1 MIICLYLCKKH
12 FNIFFIMDIS
22 SVKKCAFIALAVASC
37 FFSPAVA
44 LFLGLAFALI
54 LDNPF
59 AKQSKKISKYLL
71 QASVVGLGFGMNLEN
86 SLQSGKE
93 GMMFTIFSVS
103 IIMILGMLIGKYLKM
118 SKNSSYLISAG
129 TAICG
134 GSAIAA
140 VAPITKSSDSE
151 ISISLAAIFTLNAIA
166 LFIFPPLGHM
176 LGMDQVQFGTWA
188 AMAIHDT
195 SSVVGAASEYGAEAL
210 TVATTVK
217 LTRALWIIPLAMVTS
232 FVFKDTKA
240 KISIP
245 WFIVLYVVA
254 MTMNT
259 YLPLPLWFTEN
270 IIVIAKT
277 SLVLTLFLIG
287 AGLSKQAIKSVGIKP
302 MVLAILLW
310 IFIATVSLIP
320 ILL

>member
-1 MIICLYLCKKH
+1 M
-12 FNIFFIMDIS
+12 NIS
-22 SVKKCAFIALAVASC
+22 SIKKCAFITLAVASC

>member
-1 MIICLYLCKKH
+1 
-12 FNIFFIMDIS
+12 MDKLT
-22 SVKKCAFIALAVASC
+22 VKKIAFIALAVASC

-71 QASVVGLGFGMNLEN
+71 QASVVGLGFGMNIN
-86 SLQSGKE
+86 DSLQSGKE
-93 GMMFTIFSVS
+93 GMIFTIFSVS
-103 IIMILGMLIGKYLKM
+103 LIMILGTLIGKYLKM

-151 ISISLAAIFTLNAIA
+151 ISISLAAIFTLNAVA

-195 SSVVGAASEYGAEAL
+195 SSVVGAASEYGPEAL

-217 LTRALWIIPLAMVTS
+217 LTRALWIIPLAIVTS
-232 FVFKDTKA
+232 YVFKDSKTR
-240 KISIP
+240 ITIP
-245 WFIVLYVVA
+245 WFIVLYILA
-254 MTMNT
+254 MTINT

-270 IIVIAKT
+270 ILVIAKK

-287 AGLSKQAIKSVGIKP
+287 AGLSKEAIKSVGIKP

-310 IFIATVSLIP
+310 IFIAVVSLIP
-320 ILL
+320 IMS